1 MWWWWW
7 WWGGGTVA
15 VELDPAHGG
24 PVHVRR
30 LRPALAL
37 TAIVVLHI
45 VVPEVCASSSRQRH
59 HPRRRHGQLTA
70 APGRQ
75 STHHPPGGRAG
86 SVRTQ
91 RPAPAAPAG
100 PTARNHQCDAARET
114 RFEQQAKQQGAEGR
128 GGARGSEGEGTGR
141 GGQGLGWRT
150 AASIGIRAAV
160 AGSIPLRC
168 RSPRRPTAALPSPTK
183 LPLLVAFHL
192 PVLRSVCRD
201 TLT

>member
-1 MWWWWW
+1 M
-7 WWGGGTVA
+7 
-15 VELDPAHGG
+15 
-24 PVHVRR
+24 
-30 LRPALAL
+30 
-37 TAIVVLHI
+37 
-45 VVPEVCASSSRQRH
+45 
-59 HPRRRHGQLTA
+59 
-70 APGRQ
+70 
-75 STHHPPGGRAG
+75 
-86 SVRTQ
+86 RTQ

-168 RSPRRPTAALPSPTK
+168 RSPRRPTAALPSPK
-183 LPLLVAFHL
+183 LPLLFIYLHARAVLQSAARDIQARAGAEAFL
-192 PVLRSVCRD
+192 QTNWSRSNLCG
-201 TLT
+201 

>member
-1 MWWWWW
+1 M
-7 WWGGGTVA
+7 VRA
-15 VELDPAHGG
+15 PASC
-24 PVHVRR
+24 RSTDEW
-30 LRPALAL
+30 L
-37 TAIVVLHI
+37 T
-45 VVPEVCASSSRQRH
+45 
-59 HPRRRHGQLTA
+59 
-70 APGRQ
+70 Q
-75 STHHPPGGRAG
+75 SGGRAG

-114 RFEQQAKQQGAEGR
+114 RFEQQAKHAQQGAEGR

-168 RSPRRPTAALPSPTK
+168 RSPRRPTAARGLPSPK
-183 LPLLVAFHL
+183 LPLHAFHL
-192 PVLRSVCRD
+192 ICCPFFIQPVTERIERERRIDRL
-201 TLT
+201 